1 MNNESNRMKNSMW
14 DTWDG
19 VKFYPRPYDMDTQMG
34 LSNTGTEIIR
44 VDSEIIPSLSPT
56 LLDGDKNFIGYS
68 YTDTTTDL
76 RYMNYNTRTSKLWNA
91 FGTEFKEEIKKAYT
105 TLRNAKVYDVDNI
118 FKAISADT
126 DDKIGKIYFNK
137 DAASKYLSQ
146 TTASDST
153 YLQMLHGN
161 RAQKYKKFLK
171 ERLIFLDTVF
181 GYEESA
187 AQPDTLNSYIGLRSD
202 AAYGQGE
209 GTTLR
214 CYVGV
219 SVYSPQYVT
228 ITIGSGA
235 DGKVTG
241 YVGPESRYK
250 DPDTGIEYEGAL
262 FSFPIKGINKEM
274 GITGAGNIKQINR
287 LQTLNLT
294 EARIEKALKLLE
306 LDVSY
311 SNRMEGLKIGN
322 NKYLRHLNCTNSY
335 RLGTA
340 TESQTLDLSNCVN
353 LKTVDLSYTKF
364 TGVMFPTDTV
374 LNSINLTSSSI
385 KNVSIDGA
393 EFLDDIK
400 ITNCE
405 NINKFELNRCNRI
418 AVVDVANS
426 TIQNFIVTNC
436 ENVTEV
442 NLSGCKSIA
451 GFDVTNSYN
460 IVTLNMSGN
469 TSPVMNDLKLYSM
482 YKLNKLIISQ
492 TDTVHTLR
500 LPKYL
505 NEEEAFKAVNGDPN
519 AKLWDN
525 LTYLDA
531 STSSI
536 RKIQYGSADVD
547 DVVLDMSQL
556 KKLTTLKLSNCTYFT
571 EIRNINY
578 TGPLASLFY
587 NCRGLT
593 KITGVLTN
601 GNTSINS
608 MFQQCFVL
616 SDIDGL
622 SLNFTGVTSANSTC
636 DRCFRM
642 KTPMLKKILYACG
655 ESLTSATGMCHMAGL
670 DGYETILGTAEDTTR
685 TIPSDLFAMNTK
697 LQNVSGFFDIT
708 GYTTVP
714 GDLFDPCGATLTNC
728 NNTFGR
734 MRNLTTVGASLLHNK
749 PNLTTVSQMFASDGS
764 LTDYINESP
773 DIFIGSYNI
782 TSTKQ
787 MFNNCT
793 NLAVSEELGLG
804 EMMKPLTYLTDASFM
819 FFGCSNNLNCE
830 IPDGFLS
837 TNTKLVK
844 INGMFQN
851 CSKLPKL
858 PASLFNKLGGTA
870 KFPNLTKAVG
880 VFGNCTSMEGI
891 VESTF
896 FLGAENLLNIGMD
909 HEDNTYM
916 GTTRYTSRGIFEGTQ
931 ITGYHETFLN
941 VVPKV
946 QNVSGMFRNCTSLKD
961 CHYYK
966 GSQVETRNNG
976 ISEDLFI
983 ENKLLSDTYYMFAGC
998 SSIEGH
1004 IPRNLLVNSKS
1015 LLKNVSYMFLN
1026 CSLLTGVNL
1035 DATSDNDVQTGI
1047 CAEWFKNGIALTNVA
1062 GFMQGCSLYTGQI
1075 PDDMLEGCAS
1085 LQRTDNLFNGCKN
1098 IVGSIPLG
1106 LFDACRKTITTTAS
1120 MFASC
1125 EGLDQPIPVGQYNE
1139 VEGIVEYEL
1148 VAKGTEGAMQV
1159 VEVMEDPFTQVAY
1172 SDVVTLSPNL
1182 ATIINASGNYYV
1194 LPKVGPKTEVVVPG
1208 LLANCIQLTSI
1219 ASMFYACKKITGGIP
1234 HDLLFTEN
1242 NNIKYTKLQDVSRL
1256 FYDCEK
1262 ISELYH
1268 ETETGIDYICS
1279 PMLFDKCPELVNCS
1293 SIFRAM
1299 PGIPS
1304 TANIHPQMF
1313 SKQNKV
1319 TNISCLFR
1327 CTNVTGAVS
1336 PLLFANS
1343 INTITSAA
1351 QMFAFS
1357 KVSSIG
1363 PNFLNGGGRN
1373 TKLKNIYGMFYGCSS
1388 LEGTA
1393 PEFWNGAKFTA
1404 MGGADSNGFAGALRG
1419 CTKLTNYATAQAANT
1434 AWTAD
1439 QPIYGE

>member
-1 MNNESNRMKNSMW
+1 MKVTEM
-14 DTWDG
+14 
-19 VKFYPRPYDMDTQMG
+19 TQMG

-44 VDSEIIPSLSPT
+44 VDSEIIPALSPT
-56 LLDGDKNFIGYS
+56 KLDGDKNFIGYS
-68 YTDTTTDL
+68 YSDTTTDL

-91 FGTEFKEEIKKAYT
+91 FGTEFKDEIKSAYIK
-105 TLRNAKVYDVDNI
+105 LRNAKVYDLDNI
-118 FKAISADT
+118 YNTIKADT
-126 DDKIGKIYFNK
+126 DDMIGEIYFNK

-146 TTASDST
+146 TTAENST

-161 RAQKYKKFLK
+161 RAQKYRKFLK
-171 ERLIFLDTVF
+171 ERLIFLDTIF

-187 AQPDTLNSYIGLRSD
+187 TQPDSLNSYIGLRSD

-209 GTTLR
+209 GSTLR
-214 CYVGV
+214 CYLGV

-235 DGKVTG
+235 DGTVTA
-241 YVGPESRYK
+241 YVGPESRYI
-250 DPDTGIEYEGAL
+250 DPDTGMEKEGTL

-322 NKYLRHLNCTNSY
+322 NKYLRTLNCTNSY

-340 TESQTLDLSNCVN
+340 TESQTLDLSNCIN

-364 TGVMFPTDTV
+364 TGVMFPRDTV
-374 LNSINLTSSSI
+374 LNSINLTSSGI
-385 KNVSIDGA
+385 KNISIDGA
-393 EFLDDIK
+393 EFLDEIN
-400 ITNCE
+400 ISGCE
-405 NINKFELNRCNRI
+405 SINKFELNRCNRI
-418 AVVDVANS
+418 TNVNVAGS

-442 NLSGCKSIA
+442 DISNCKSIA

-469 TSPVMNDLKLYSM
+469 TSPMMNDLKLYSM
-482 YKLNKLIISQ
+482 YKLDKLIISQ
-492 TDTVHTLR
+492 TDTIHTLR

-505 NEEEAFKAVNGDPN
+505 NEEEAFKAANGDTN

-536 RKIQYGSADVD
+536 QKIQYGSADVN

-571 EIRNINY
+571 EIRNIDY
-578 TGPLASLFY
+578 TGALASLFY
-587 NCRGLT
+587 NCRSLT
-593 KITGVLTN
+593 KITGKLTN
-601 GNTSINS
+601 GNASINS
-608 MFQQCFVL
+608 MFAQCFVL
-616 SDIDGL
+616 SNIDGL
-622 SLNFTGVTSANSTC
+622 TLNFNGVTSSTSTC
-636 DRCFRM
+636 DRCYRM
-642 KTPMLKKILYACG
+642 KTPMLKKILWACG
-655 ESLTSATGMCHMAGL
+655 SSLTNASSMCHMSGL
-670 DGYETILGTAEDTTR
+670 DGYSGILGTASDTTR
-685 TIPSDLFAMNTK
+685 TIPSDLFAKNTN

-714 GDLFDPCGATLTNC
+714 GDLFDPCGATLANC
-728 NNTFGR
+728 SNTFGR
-734 MRNLTTVGASLLHNK
+734 MGNLNKVGASLLHNK
-749 PNLTTVSQMFASDGS
+749 PKLTTVATMFASDGN
-764 LTDYINESP
+764 LTNYINENP
-773 DIFIGSYNI
+773 NIFVGSYNI

-787 MFNNCT
+787 MFNGCS

-804 EMMKPLTYLTDASFM
+804 EMMEPLVNLTDASFM
-819 FFGCSNNLNCE
+819 FYGCTNNLNCE

-837 TNTKLVK
+837 KNTKLVK
-844 INGMFQN
+844 ISGMFQS
-851 CSKLPKL
+851 CRKLPKL
-858 PASLFNKLGGTA
+858 PTSLFNKLGGTA

-880 VFGNCTSMEGI
+880 VFGDCTSMEGI

-909 HEDNTYM
+909 HEDNSYM
-916 GTTRYTSRGIFEGTQ
+916 STTRYPSKGIFEGTK

-941 VVPKV
+941 VVPKL
-946 QNVSGMFRNCTSLKD
+946 QNVSGMFRSCTLLKD

-966 GSQVETRNNG
+966 GSQVETRNNSV
-976 ISEDLFI
+976 SEDLFI
-983 ENKLLSDTYYMFAGC
+983 NNKLISDTYYMFAGC
-998 SSIEGH
+998 TNIEGH
-1004 IPRNLLVNSKS
+1004 IPRNLLVNSKA
-1015 LLKNVSYMFLN
+1015 LLKNVSYMFYN
-1026 CSLLTGVNL
+1026 CSNLTGVNL
-1035 DATSDNDVQTGI
+1035 DATNDNDIQTGI
-1047 CAEWFKNGIALTNVA
+1047 CAEWFKNGIGLTNIS
-1062 GFMQGCSLYTGQI
+1062 GFMNGCSLYTGQI
-1075 PDDMLEGCAS
+1075 PEDLLGGCSS
-1085 LQRTDNLFNGCKN
+1085 LQNTSYLFNGCKN
-1098 IVGSIPLG
+1098 IIGSIPLG
-1106 LFDACRKTITTTAS
+1106 LFNACRNTIANTEY

-1125 EGLDQPIPVGQYNE
+1125 EGLDQALPVGQYND

-1159 VEVMEDPFTQVAY
+1159 VAEMEDPFTQVAY

-1194 LPKVGPKTEVVVPG
+1194 LPKIGPKTEVVVPG

-1219 ASMFYACKKITGGIP
+1219 ASMFQSCKKIPGAIP

-1242 NNIKYTKLQDVSRL
+1242 NNIKYTKLQNVSGL

-1268 ETETGIDYICS
+1268 EVETGIDYICS
-1279 PMLFDKCPELVNCS
+1279 PLLFDKCPELVNCS

-1299 PGIPS
+1299 AGIPS

-1319 TNISCLFR
+1319 TNVSCLFR
-1327 CTNVTGAVS
+1327 STNVTGAVS

-1343 INTITSAA
+1343 INTITTAT

-1357 KVSSIG
+1357 KVTNIG

-1373 TKLKNIYGMFYGCSS
+1373 TKLKNIYGIFYGCSS

-1404 MGGADSNGFAGALRG
+1404 MGGADSNGFAGALTS
-1419 CTKLTNYATAQAANT
+1419 CTKLTNYAAATASNT
-1434 AWTAD
+1434 AWTSS